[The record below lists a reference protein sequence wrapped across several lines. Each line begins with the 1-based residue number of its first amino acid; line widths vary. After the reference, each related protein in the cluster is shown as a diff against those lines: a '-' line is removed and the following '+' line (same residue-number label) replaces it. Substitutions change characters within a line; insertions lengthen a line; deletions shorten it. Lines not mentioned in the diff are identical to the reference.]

1 VVGNVERLSVIL
13 SRAVVGRVI
22 FTWREKIG
30 KVGLP
35 QANVDVQG
43 RGKGRNLH
51 VVGPL
56 ARLTHLLDM
65 VLELLLQLL
74 LGVVGGVD
82 VGGRGGG
89 GLAFWVS
96 ADAVDSHVLAIEVGI
111 CLHVLYSLCPEDL
124 VHFLVAVELVREGVE
139 QAVTW
144 PGISNELRAKN
155 AGNRTIAADVA
166 RIQAIGVKDGE
177 LWRGSSAFA
186 GRHGAR

>member
-1 VVGNVERLSVIL
+1 MLPAVVGNVERLSVIL

-22 FTWREKIG
+22 FTWREKVG

-56 ARLTHLLDM
+56 ARLAHLLDM

-96 ADAVDSHVLAIEVGI
+96 ADAVDSHVLAIEVGV
-111 CLHVLYSLCPEDL
+111 CLHVLYGLCPEDL

-139 QAVTW
+139 QAVT
-144 PGISNELRAKN
+144 
-155 AGNRTIAADVA
+155 IAADVA
-166 RIQAIGVKDGE
+166 SIQAIGIKDGE